1 MKFAENN
8 RISHRQLYRQ
18 IILSLA
24 APFLLCMSGKDWP
37 YASGG
42 LDDGN
47 GLLGLVLALV
57 VLGFYVV
64 FLIRLEPYF
73 GDLTKAAGG
82 FPGRVIGAFFL
93 VFVLLAGGYLLA
105 VIADLVP
112 VSLVTGISGNWIAFW
127 AVLACGAGT
136 CRGMQRRGRMAE
148 VSGGFLL
155 GGILLMMALCIPQG
169 KAVYLEEM
177 TETWNLSA
185 GSVTEKMYG
194 TLCAFS
200 VIGLLPFALGDVEKY
215 GSAGKA
221 VTGGIVTAGGIL
233 AGMKILMPAV
243 LGMDR
248 VRAEEYPVLP
258 LLDGADLPGNVLARF
273 DVLWMGFLLY
283 SLLFAL
289 GSLMHYGHQIIRR
302 AHLGTGRVWMAAV
315 MWLL

>member
-93 VFVLLAGGYLLA
+93 VFVLLAGG
-105 VIADLVP
+105 
-112 VSLVTGISGNWIAFW
+112 T
-127 AVLACGAGT
+127 
-136 CRGMQRRGRMAE
+136 
-148 VSGGFLL
+148 
-155 GGILLMMALCIPQG
+155 
-169 KAVYLEEM
+169 
-177 TETWNLSA
+177 
-185 GSVTEKMYG
+185 
-194 TLCAFS
+194 
-200 VIGLLPFALGDVEKY
+200 GLLSGRCLHVGQVPAGECSAEAGWQRCQGDFSWEA
-215 GSAGKA
+215 SC
-221 VTGGIVTAGGIL
+221 L
-233 AGMKILMPAV
+233 
-243 LGMDR
+243 
-248 VRAEEYPVLP
+248 
-258 LLDGADLPGNVLARF
+258 
-273 DVLWMGFLLY
+273 
-283 SLLFAL
+283 
-289 GSLMHYGHQIIRR
+289 
-302 AHLGTGRVWMAAV
+302 
-315 MWLL
+315 